1 MLDKEYN
8 CFKFLLSKSILHK
21 QAHFGLCFWQIL
33 DRDLWLKILSWCK
46 FLFLKVTQISM
57 FSPVLEVH
65 LERVLQWTWS
75 ARHFSS
81 AAREKI
87 HLCRQQAS
95 TNLPQNMSTN
105 YKPQSVRHS
114 ACIPPPL
121 LTNLFSSMSVF
132 LYQIVHVSS
141 CYIPSAPH
149 LESKGDYRGQWGAP
163 ETCSS
168 SSDSWSSAS
177 GTSCK
182 ATTTPSWSSN
192 ASRTSWTWTTRPHP
206 LPPHGLQQRK
216 NKILVEK
223 NCERVKYRGDWTFVG
238 TLMRICG

>member
-1 MLDKEYN
+1 
-8 CFKFLLSKSILHK
+8 
-21 QAHFGLCFWQIL
+21 
-33 DRDLWLKILSWCK
+33 
-46 FLFLKVTQISM
+46 M

-87 HLCRQQAS
+87 HLCRHQAS
-95 TNLPQNMSTN
+95 TILPQNMSTN

-114 ACIPPPL
+114 ALFTLPPPFSWQTL
-121 LTNLFSSMSVF
+121 FLCVCFSLSDPIVTLFSS
-132 LYQIVHVSS
+132 
-141 CYIPSAPH
+141 CYVPSAPH
-149 LESKGDYRGQWGAP
+149 PESKGDCRGRWGAP

-206 LPPHGLQQRK
+206 LPPHGLQQGK

-238 TLMRICG
+238 TWMRICG